1 MNDRHTLEQDWP
13 ADSDGDVFRRMRADG
28 FDFEAPASIDFN
40 VDFAEWP
47 PSGELISRLAESYE
61 QVEVHEP
68 DEYRGYVSFVVT
80 EKVSYE
86 LVTSVQRSVSELAA
100 PYGGVCESWGAMQ

>member
-13 ADSDGDVFRRMRADG
+13 ADSDGDVFRRMHADG
-28 FDFEAPASIDFN
+28 FDFETPVSIDFN

-47 PSGELISRLAESYE
+47 PSGELITKLAENYE
-61 QVEVHEP
+61 QVEFHES
-68 DEYRGYVSFVVT
+68 DEYRGYDSFVVT

-100 PYGGVCESWGAMQ
+100 PYGAVCESWGVMQ